1 MVGMNQLSKLN
12 SNWVVEQVTQSTLR
26 VFVQD
31 ARSIQEDTS
40 MMDFMTDSINKS
52 LECSIKTHNTAKIY
66 VELLNGKIL
75 KPFADLQRYKN
86 DCRHTN

>member
-12 SNWVVEQVTQSTLR
+12 SNWAVEQVTQSTLR

-52 LECSIKTHNTAKIY
+52 L
-66 VELLNGKIL
+66 
-75 KPFADLQRYKN
+75 
-86 DCRHTN
+86 